1 MLACILVVRA
11 LLVVAAVQ
19 VQQPPSSSPPTGL
32 ILGRVVDAGTG
43 RPVAGAIVSLL
54 GPGSPR
60 ALTSGSGQFVF
71 RKLPKGRFNLVASKP
86 GYVDGAYGRQQ
97 PGGAQRSIEVAD
109 AQPVGDVTIMMWRH
123 AAISG
128 TVTDEAGE
136 PLVGVTVRLFQRR
149 YSAGHRRFL
158 SAGLVN
164 TDDRGM
170 YRFAQLAPGE
180 YVAAFVSHEVSV
192 PPEVVDLVRMPQSP
206 SDTKAQDIM
215 RERFSIGLFSMQ
227 SVQVGSTARQIET
240 SAPVPPISDDAAAP
254 VYVYP
259 TLFYPNAPSA
269 ARAAVI
275 TVQAGQEREAI
286 DLSLHPVRASRV
298 SGSVIGP
305 EGPASDLGV
314 HLVSA
319 AEDDIQ
325 ELEPGAAMTD
335 ANGTFTLAAVS
346 AGQYVIKA
354 ARIPRPPARAADQ
367 TTTMTMIQVGGSL
380 TTGFSSSATDPL
392 QNSPPPIPDD
402 PAFYANT
409 AVVVGDRDLNGV
421 VVMLQHGG
429 RLSGRVEF
437 DGSHDRPDAAALSR
451 ISVTLDRADL
461 SVTPLPGLPG
471 NSGPPPGRVEA
482 NGTFKTYGQP
492 PGRYLLRVGALPGGW
507 TLKSVIAE
515 GRDISDAPF
524 DLGTSDI
531 GNVVITYTDRPT
543 KLSGVARTKDG
554 NPDTEALIV
563 VFPSDP
569 AGWTDVGT
577 NPRRVRSTRPTSNG
591 TYTFNALPA
600 GEYYVAAILEG
611 AVSSWQDP
619 QVLADLARTATAV
632 RLGEGDTRTQD
643 VVRSGGDR

>member
-1 MLACILVVRA
+1 MLVGAAIVRGFLVI
-11 LLVVAAVQ
+11 AAAQ
-19 VQQPPSSSPPTGL
+19 SPQPPLTPAPAGL

-43 RPVAGAIVSLL
+43 RPVSGAIVTLQ
-54 GPGSPR
+54 GVPGTPR

-71 RKLPKGRFNLVASKP
+71 RKLPKGRFTLVATKP

-97 PGGAQRSIEVAD
+97 PGGTQRSIEVAD
-109 AQPVGDVTIMMWRH
+109 AQPVGDVTITMWRH

-128 TVTDEAGE
+128 AVTDEAGE

-158 SAGLVN
+158 PAGVAN

-170 YRFAQLAPGE
+170 YRFAQLVPGE

-192 PPEVVDLVRMPQSP
+192 PPEVADLVRMPQSP
-206 SDTKAQDIM
+206 SDTRAQDIM
-215 RERFSIGLFSMQ
+215 RERFSLGLFSMQ
-227 SVQVGSTARQIET
+227 TMQVGSTARQIDT
-240 SAPVPPISDDAAAP
+240 SEPVPPISDDAAAP

-259 TLFYPNAPSA
+259 TLFYPNGPSA
-269 ARAAVI
+269 ARAGVI

-305 EGPASDLGV
+305 DGPASNLGV

-319 AEDDIQ
+319 ADEDAP
-325 ELEPGAAMTD
+325 ELEPAAAMTD
-335 ANGTFTLAAVS
+335 ANGNFTLAAVA

-354 ARIPRPPARAADQ
+354 ARIPRPPARPVDQ
-367 TTTMTMIQVGGSL
+367 STMTMIQVGGTM
-380 TTGFSSSATDPL
+380 TTGFSSSAGDPL
-392 QNSPPPIPDD
+392 QNAQPPVPDD

-409 AVVVGDRDLNGV
+409 GIVVGDRDLNGV
-421 VVMLQHGG
+421 VVLLQRGG

-437 DGSHDRPDAAALSR
+437 DGSHDRPDATTLSR
-451 ISVTLDRADL
+451 IPVSLDRVDL
-461 SVTPLPGLPG
+461 STPMVGLPG
-471 NSGPPPGRVEA
+471 TYGPPPGRVEA
-482 NGTFKTYGQP
+482 NGTFKTYGQA
-492 PGRYLLRVGALPGGW
+492 PGRYLVRVGGVPGGW
-507 TLKSVIAE
+507 TLKSVTAE
-515 GRDISDAPF
+515 GRDISDGPF
-524 DLGTSDI
+524 ELGTSDI

-569 AGWTDVGT
+569 AGWTDFGV
-577 NPRRVRSTRPTSNG
+577 NPRRIRSTRPTSNG
-591 TYTFNALPA
+591 TYTFTALPA

-619 QVLADLARTATAV
+619 QVLADLARTATPV
-632 RLGEGDTRTQD
+632 RLAEGDTRTQD
-643 VVRSGGDR
+643 VVRAGGDR